1 MYSYIQYIQSLR
13 LEHEQNPLLVIH
25 QEACRKIVKQKIIEI
40 FAAFLRILL
49 MQEFISSSGYYNI
62 SRHTYYQ
69 KCRLSRKSAIFFF
82 FFFLKYMY
90 LFSEVRLMLQLPYF
104 RWIAILYFFFFR
116 LLDRFSLLFTY
127 NMKMVPYFHSINFW
141 CGPSLLSKWSI
152 TYILLN
158 FTTLY

>member
-40 FAAFLRILL
+40 FAAFLANFVNAGIYIFFRILHIQTYIL
-49 MQEFISSSGYYNI
+49 PKMQVTISKVCNIFEIYFQKFVWCCNCHISAELLFHSG
-62 SRHTYYQ
+62 
-69 KCRLSRKSAIFFF
+69 KDF
-82 FFFLKYMY
+82 
-90 LFSEVRLMLQLPYF
+90 
-104 RWIAILYFFFFR
+104 FFFFR

-127 NMKMVPYFHSINFW
+127 NMKMGPYFHSINFW

-158 FTTLY
+158 FTTFY